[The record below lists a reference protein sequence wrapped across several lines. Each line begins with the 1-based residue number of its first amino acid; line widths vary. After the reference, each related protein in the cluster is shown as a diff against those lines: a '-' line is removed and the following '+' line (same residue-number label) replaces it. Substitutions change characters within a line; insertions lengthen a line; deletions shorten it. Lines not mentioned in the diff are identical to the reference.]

1 MAKLKLEIPDE
12 ILAALKLPSKEAAA
26 EMRKELAI
34 ALYQRGAL
42 SLGKARALA
51 GLSLWDFEE
60 ILGQRRIQRHYT
72 DKELKEDLRYA
83 RGD

>member
-12 ILAALKLPSKEAAA
+12 ILTALKLPSKEAAT
-26 EMRKELAI
+26 EMRKELAVS
-34 ALYQRGAL
+34 LYQRGAL

-72 DKELKEDLRYA
+72 DKELKEDLKYA

>member
-12 ILAALKLPSKEAAA
+12 VLAALKLPSKEAAA

-34 ALYQRGAL
+34 SLYQRGAL

-72 DKELKEDLRYA
+72 DKELKEDLKYA

>member
-12 ILAALKLPSKEAAA
+12 VLAALKLPPKEAAA

-34 ALYQRGAL
+34 SLYQRGAL

-60 ILGQRRIQRHYT
+60 TLGQRRIQRHYT
-72 DKELKEDLRYA
+72 DKELKEDLKYA